1 MESKYCLYQ
10 AGNVILIFVFLH
22 HNRIKYELWNCEMQS
37 YYNFDSERIGSV
49 PDELLRWKSITVINF
64 EGSKT

>member
-1 MESKYCLYQ
+1 M
-10 AGNVILIFVFLH
+10 N
-22 HNRIKYELWNCEMQS
+22 YETAKCRG